1 MLFVLSLPVKCDG
14 TVPASVF
21 LHPCPTSREK
31 PACRQSH
38 SQGKEMRPRMHDKPK
53 RTAAQVRGQG
63 MHKRMRTCTTPVRR
77 RTQHEQ
83 PGTFRA
89 ANAPHPFRRSYGPD
103 SCSALFALR
112 CPEDQNSFEFSP
124 RHRRLAAPEGRKNSF
139 GGRHRTKSRGRE
151 RSAGL
156 ACEPPAVRKD
166 SRPRS

>member
-112 CPEDQNSFEFSP
+112 CPEDQNSFEVSP
-124 RHRRLAAPEGRKNSF
+124 RRRAL
-139 GGRHRTKSRGRE
+139 RHPKAGKILSGETPDQKQRE
-151 RSAGL
+151 RK
-156 ACEPPAVRKD
+156 ER
-166 SRPRS
+166 RPRLRTAGRQKG

>member
-63 MHKRMRTCTTPVRR
+63 MHKRMRTCTTPAARTARDVSRRKRPAPVSTLVWAGFLLRTLRIAMSGGPAR
-77 RTQHEQ
+77 RTKFIRVLAKT
-83 PGTFRA
+83 PAPCGTRRPEKFFR
-89 ANAPHPFRRSYGPD
+89 
-103 SCSALFALR
+103 
-112 CPEDQNSFEFSP
+112 
-124 RHRRLAAPEGRKNSF
+124 
-139 GGRHRTKSRGRE
+139 GRHRTKSRGRE

>member
-63 MHKRMRTCTTPVRR
+63 MHKRMRACTTPVRR
-77 RTQHEQ
+77 RTQHER

-89 ANAPHPFRRSYGPD
+89 AKPRTRFDARMGRILAPHSSHCDVRRTGKADKIHSSSRQDAG
-103 SCSALFALR
+103 ALR
-112 CPEDQNSFEFSP
+112 HPKAGKILSGETPDQ
-124 RHRRLAAPEGRKNSF
+124 KQ
-139 GGRHRTKSRGRE
+139 RE
-151 RSAGL
+151 RK
-156 ACEPPAVRKD
+156 ER
-166 SRPRS
+166 RPRLRTAGRQKG